1 MCAILAVASVL
12 FKGKWGMIAPVMF
25 VTSLVVMLVAGQGF
39 QLRVATEGPFVYL
52 DNIMWVLTGAGFT
65 FALYHNGTFDY
76 LFNKIISA
84 KRGNFVQML
93 LLVLFIALPGMITGS
108 ALACVASTGLM
119 AGKYLLDKGVDKAKV
134 VELVAV
140 SSLLGMMMPP
150 LSIPGIGIYVSRSG
164 IYPAAW
170 EGLFLPML
178 VVTVHA
184 LIVYCVM
191 AGKRILDGVE
201 ADANADKSGSAVC
214 LVPLLVVALVVLG
227 YNFLYQVLPYYGG
240 YPVIYIIGFVLALVC
255 KVKGFNP
262 LTAYTAG
269 ITATAIE
276 LALIMGY
283 ASLVETTTFAG
294 MTGTIQAQ
302 LLLSNLNNN
311 MTTLVLC
318 AVVLVAAYF
327 LGTPFAFTLAGLF
340 TTLITNYNSFYPAS
354 GFEMPI
360 LGFSIV
366 ISLTFLMTLRGGI
379 VSHVCDTLQTGEVK
393 AGGVVKN
400 ALVPVLVM
408 LVVAVAYIMAS
419 SQTIAL
425 MI

>member
-1 MCAILAVASVL
+1 MHR
-12 FKGKWGMIAPVMF
+12 
-25 VTSLVVMLVAGQGF
+25 VTSKQG
-39 QLRVATEGPFVYL
+39 
-52 DNIMWVLTGAGFT
+52 LT
-65 FALYHNGTFDY
+65 
-76 LFNKIISA
+76 
-84 KRGNFVQML
+84 
-93 LLVLFIALPGMITGS
+93 
-108 ALACVASTGLM
+108 
-119 AGKYLLDKGVDKAKV
+119 
-134 VELVAV
+134 
-140 SSLLGMMMPP
+140 
-150 LSIPGIGIYVSRSG
+150 
-164 IYPAAW
+164 
-170 EGLFLPML
+170 
-178 VVTVHA
+178 
-184 LIVYCVM
+184 
-191 AGKRILDGVE
+191 
-201 ADANADKSGSAVC
+201 
-214 LVPLLVVALVVLG
+214 VVALLVLG